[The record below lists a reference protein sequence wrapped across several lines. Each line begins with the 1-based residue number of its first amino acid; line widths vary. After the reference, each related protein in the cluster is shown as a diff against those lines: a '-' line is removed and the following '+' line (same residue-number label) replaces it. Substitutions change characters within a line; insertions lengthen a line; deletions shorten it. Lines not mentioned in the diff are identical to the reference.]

1 MPIFTV
7 EGIVGAGKTSF
18 LKALEQTKFD
28 KPHVIL
34 LEPVDEWMNLRLDGH
49 DQPSIFEK
57 FYNDKER
64 YGFMFQLYALYTRI
78 KQLMTIQTENP
89 DSIIICER
97 SYLSDKYIFAQLL
110 KDMKLLTN
118 EEYHVYQ
125 LWHDLSVTISPKFA
139 GVIYLNT
146 DPSICVSRILQRQR
160 KGEEKI
166 SFDYINNLYILH
178 EKLAATVDIPLCIID
193 GNIHSSS
200 DAYQT
205 SVIQKVVEFCNKQ
218 AAMVGQESLE

>member
-7 EGIVGAGKTSF
+7 EGVVGAGKTSF
-18 LKALEQTKFD
+18 LKALQRATFNKA
-28 KPHVIL
+28 HIIV
-34 LEPVDEWMNLRLDGH
+34 LEPVDEWMNLKLDGE

-64 YGFMFQLYALYTRI
+64 YGFMFQLYALHTRI
-78 KQLMTIQTENP
+78 KQLITIQASYP
-89 DSIIICER
+89 DAIIICER

-110 KDMKLLTN
+110 KDMKILTN
-118 EEYHVYQ
+118 EEYHVYL
-125 LWHDLSVTISPKFA
+125 LWHELSVQISPKFA

-166 SFDYINNLYILH
+166 SFDYINNLHRLH
-178 EKLAATVDIPLCIID
+178 EALSTTVDIPVCVID
-193 GNIHSSS
+193 GNIQCNTE
-200 DAYQT
+200 AYQRD
-205 SVIQKVVEFCNKQ
+205 VIQKVVDFCNRTT
-218 AAMVGQESLE
+218 